1 MTPPRRRVTAK
12 TNPKTPERTV
22 GEETQLLLKML
33 EQLRDDFSDEREASR
48 QSRAKL
54 HERVDGMAED
64 IGAIRGDIRILGQVD
79 GQIRDEVRALGE
91 TVEAN
96 KADVLPTV
104 EAWRHLLANGRAVS
118 WIFGIAG
125 ITTVGGLVGVVTGI
139 WDGLWNTI
147 RTIGRF

>member
-1 MTPPRRRVTAK
+1 M
-12 TNPKTPERTV
+12 
-22 GEETQLLLKML
+22 LLKML

-54 HERVDGMAED
+54 HERVDGMAQD

-96 KADVLPTV
+96 RAEVQPTV
-104 EAWRHLLANGRAVS
+104 DALRQLMANGRAVS

-139 WDGLWNTI
+139 WDGLGHAI
-147 RTIGRF
+147 RTILRL

>member
-1 MTPPRRRVTAK
+1 MTSPRRRVTAPE
-12 TNPKTPERTV
+12 NPKIPEPAV
-22 GEETQLLLKML
+22 GEETHLLLRML
-33 EQLRDDFSDEREASR
+33 EQMREDFNQEREADR
-48 QSRAKL
+48 QSRARL

-96 KADVLPTV
+96 KAEVLPTV

-125 ITTVGGLVGVVTGI
+125 ITTVGGLVGVVTGV
-139 WDGLWNTI
+139 WDAVLNAV
-147 RTIGRF
+147 RSLGRF